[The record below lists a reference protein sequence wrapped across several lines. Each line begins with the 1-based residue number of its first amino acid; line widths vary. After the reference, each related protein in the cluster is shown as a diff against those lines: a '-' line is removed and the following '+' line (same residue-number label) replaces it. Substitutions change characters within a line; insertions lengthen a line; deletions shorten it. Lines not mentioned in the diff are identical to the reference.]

1 MSLFMSGKVR
11 TLSESLEALRVGADI
26 RLFSRMCSQM
36 GAKVEVK
43 RESLFANLA
52 LVRSFTGV
60 Y

>member
-1 MSLFMSGKVR
+1 MSGKVR

-36 GAKVEVK
+36 GAKIEVK